1 MRLYSGEV
9 LRMPTAVKIALI
21 FAALLTMYA
30 LGILY
35 STGGPGALIIPGNT
49 PQ

>member
-9 LRMPTAVKIALI
+9 LRMPTAAKIALI
-21 FAALLTMYA
+21 VAALLAMFA
-30 LGILY
+30 LGFLY